1 MDVKKNTFTSF
12 YQLVSEKV
20 FWNVLKEHYRV
31 IDKKSSQIR
40 ELTEKFDQ
48 LKNAID
54 EIDMDACEEIID
66 HWENLL

>member
-20 FWNVLKEHYRV
+20 FRNVLKEHYRV

-54 EIDMDACEEIID
+54 EINMDACEEIIG